1 MFENDVNE
9 FEFNGKV
16 YPYKCTMLVLE
27 KIQQH
32 TGDLMTAEDK
42 LRGFRPKIDADG
54 VMDRLAGTYTL
65 PDIELVAKSLCWM
78 IEEGIDI
85 TGSDIEPLKEIELK
99 RGWREEYSLVE
110 VAILVAGEF
119 GRCVSGKKKNETKTV
134 TENKKLTGTKTRKR
148 NS

>member
-9 FEFNGKV
+9 FEFNGKA

-32 TGDLMTAEDK
+32 TGDLMAANDK
-42 LRGFRPKIDADG
+42 LRGFRPKVDADG
-54 VMDRLAGTYTL
+54 VMDRLSGTYIL

-85 TGSDIEPLKEIELK
+85 TESDIEPLKENELK
-99 RGWREEYSLVE
+99 RGWGEEYSLAD
-110 VAILVAGEF
+110 VALLVVGEF
-119 GRCVSGKKKNETKTV
+119 ERCVSGKKK
-134 TENKKLTGTKTRKR
+134 TEKKVKKVK
-148 NS
+148 

>member
-1 MFENDVNE
+1 MFENDVKE
-9 FEFNGKV
+9 FEFKGTV
-16 YPYKCTMLVLE
+16 YPYKCDMLVLE

-65 PDIELVAKSLCWM
+65 PDIELVAKTLCWM
-78 IEEGIDI
+78 IEEGIEI
-85 TGSDIEPLKEIELK
+85 TGSDIEPLKENDLK
-99 RGWREEYSLVE
+99 RGWRDEYSLVE

-119 GRCVSGKKKNETKTV
+119 GACVSGKKKNGTKTE
-134 TENKKLTGTKTRKR
+134 TKKLTDTKTRKR

>member
-1 MFENDVNE
+1 MFENDVKE
-9 FEFNGKV
+9 FEFNGTV

-27 KIQQH
+27 KIQQF

-78 IEEGIDI
+78 IEEGIEI
-85 TGSDIEPLKEIELK
+85 TGSDIEPLKENDLK
-99 RGWREEYSLVE
+99 RGWRDEYSLVE

-119 GRCVSGKKKNETKTV
+119 GACVSGKKKNGTKTE
-134 TENKKLTGTKTRKR
+134 TKKLTDTKTRKG

>member
-1 MFENDVNE
+1 MFENDVKE
-9 FEFNGKV
+9 FEFNGTV
-16 YPYKCTMLVLE
+16 YPYKCDMLVLE
-27 KIQQH
+27 KIQKH

-65 PDIELVAKSLCWM
+65 PDIELVAKTLCWM

-85 TGSDIEPLKEIELK
+85 TKAEIEPLKEFDLK
-99 RGWREEYSLVE
+99 RSWQDEYALTE
-110 VAILVAGEF
+110 VALIALNEF
-119 GRCVSGKKKNETKTV
+119 EACISGKKKTETKST
-134 TENKKLTGTKTRKR
+134 KKLMATKTPKG